1 MKKNSG
7 FTLIE
12 LLVTVAVVSVIV
24 AFGMPA
30 MTELSKNDRLT
41 TNINTL
47 VGHLA
52 LARSEAVKRS
62 VQVNVCV
69 SNNSTT
75 ANPSCTGGNWE
86 DGWIVYIDADADDSF
101 TAGEEV
107 LRAHE
112 ALQGQNT
119 LVPTPAIG
127 NQVVYD
133 YRGFAGI
140 TGSFLLCDDRTGP
153 HGKTLTITNTGRV
166 RAEGDSP
173 C

>member
-12 LLVTVAVVSVIV
+12 LLVTVAVVSVVV
-24 AFGMPA
+24 ALGIPA
-30 MTELSKNDRLT
+30 MTEFSKNDRLT

-52 LARSEAVKRS
+52 LARSEAVKSS
-62 VQVNVCV
+62 VQVNLCV

-75 ANPSCTGGNWE
+75 PNPGCTGGAWH

-101 TAGEEV
+101 TAGEV
-107 LRAHE
+107 ILRAHA
-112 ALQGQNT
+112 ALEGQNT
-119 LVPTPAIG
+119 LVATPAIG
-127 NQVVYD
+127 SQVVYD
-133 YRGFAGI
+133 YRGFAGV
-140 TGSFLLCDDRTGP
+140 TGSFLLCDNRQGP

-166 RAEGDSP
+166 RAEGDSQ